1 MGEEEMNLFLQE
13 MTGVQPLKNNTNATI
28 VEQKVSTQA
37 QDARRK
43 QLEMSEQL
51 AKLTTDINGIEPI
64 ASDAIVEFKRDG
76 VQEAVFQRLSRG
88 GYPIKREIELQQLKV
103 KQAREVLY
111 LQLQHSRDRGE
122 RSIIVIHG
130 KGVNTKPIP
139 ALTKSFVVAWLA
151 QIDEVLAFH
160 TAQNHHGGTGA
171 LYVMLAKSEQ
181 QRIETKEA
189 NHKGVNIR

>member
-76 VQEAVFQRLSRG
+76 VQE
-88 GYPIKREIELQQLKV
+88 
-103 KQAREVLY
+103 
-111 LQLQHSRDRGE
+111 
-122 RSIIVIHG
+122 
-130 KGVNTKPIP
+130 
-139 ALTKSFVVAWLA
+139 
-151 QIDEVLAFH
+151 
-160 TAQNHHGGTGA
+160 
-171 LYVMLAKSEQ
+171 
-181 QRIETKEA
+181 
-189 NHKGVNIR
+189 